1 LIVPYCIKRTRRDTG
16 RPLYR
21 QGYHYVVDDQLA
33 SGELSWFVTP
43 RASDAKVFEDVAAAW
58 AFIKRLRI
66 SGPLEIVDLAG
77 ELLAREAG

>member
-1 LIVPYCIKRTRRDTG
+1 MFILRVQLRG
-16 RPLYR
+16 WANLGGG
-21 QGYHYVVDDQLA
+21 GYHYVVDDQLA

-58 AFIKRLRI
+58 VFIKRLRI
-66 SGPLEIVDLAG
+66 SGPLEILDLAD

>member
-1 LIVPYCIKRTRRDTG
+1 VPYCIKRTPRDTE

-21 QGYHYVVDDQLA
+21 QGYSYVVDDQLVA

-58 AFIKRLRI
+58 VFIKRLRI
-66 SGPLEIVDLAG
+66 SGPLEIVDLAD